1 MSAVPSTLSS
11 PTGAVVA
18 QPRWPLRTTLGL
30 AMLGLLALFA
40 LLGPWLVGASPV
52 VQDLRNTLAPPSA
65 QHWLGTDVLGRS
77 ALARLAHAAQLSL
90 GMALLAAVSAAVP
103 GTLLGIA
110 AAWRGGRT
118 ERALLMLSDSVLAI
132 PGLLLVLLI
141 AALAPGA
148 LWALYAGLSAAL
160 WVEYFRVS
168 RAVARPVLAG
178 DAVQAQVGVT
188 RFSDRLEQ
196 NQSADFLRT
205 LRHSGCTDTSGPA
218 LRAF

>member
-40 LLGPWLVGASPV
+40 PQPGAEQGKQRPQAEQAHPRRALRPTWALARLAPLAVLPLLGPWLGGASPV

-90 GMALLAAVSAAVP
+90 GLALLAA
-103 GTLLGIA
+103 GRA
-110 AAWRGGRT
+110 AA
-118 ERALLMLSDSVLAI
+118 
-132 PGLLLVLLI
+132 P
-141 AALAPGA
+141 
-148 LWALYAGLSAAL
+148 
-160 WVEYFRVS
+160 
-168 RAVARPVLAG
+168 
-178 DAVQAQVGVT
+178 
-188 RFSDRLEQ
+188 
-196 NQSADFLRT
+196 
-205 LRHSGCTDTSGPA
+205 GPA
-218 LRAF
+218 

>member
-90 GMALLAAVSAAVP
+90 GMALLAAVS
-103 GTLLGIA
+103 GK
-110 AAWRGGRT
+110 
-118 ERALLMLSDSVLAI
+118 SV
-132 PGLLLVLLI
+132 V
-141 AALAPGA
+141 
-148 LWALYAGLSAAL
+148 
-160 WVEYFRVS
+160 
-168 RAVARPVLAG
+168 
-178 DAVQAQVGVT
+178 
-188 RFSDRLEQ
+188 
-196 NQSADFLRT
+196 
-205 LRHSGCTDTSGPA
+205 
-218 LRAF
+218 